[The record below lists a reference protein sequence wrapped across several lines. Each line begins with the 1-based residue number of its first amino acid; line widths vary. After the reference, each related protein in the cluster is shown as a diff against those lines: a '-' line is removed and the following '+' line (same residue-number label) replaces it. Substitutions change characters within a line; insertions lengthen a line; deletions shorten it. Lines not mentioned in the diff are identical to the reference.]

1 MFPSTE
7 QRLELDSLPHL
18 LGQAL
23 MRSSSTP
30 QGTPHPQHRGQVQD
44 ARGSWHGRQL
54 GAPWQLVGPLSACMN
69 LCVFCVCGNVPTPQ
83 LICMESGPL
92 AQGLVLA
99 ASPGSIACC
108 WQGHDGVGLGLCIL
122 VLPQLAW
129 AWLAT
134 PQEGPCCSASLG
146 LEHCA
151 VCALQDTA
159 SMQTLDGFG
168 SSLGDVNNLSI
179 SSRPTSISLEM
190 AHESGLGSGLAVSM
204 TANGGSA
211 CVQQQQQQQQQQQVN
226 HLLLQH
232 SKLQNGGQFALDQGA
247 FSWPAMNFGSS
258 LIQPKAL
265 PASPIPGGCPL
276 LQQAMLGDRNQTPL
290 DNSLDL
296 LGDCDTKQ
304 GLAELPF
311 LF

>member
-1 MFPSTE
+1 ME
-7 QRLELDSLPHL
+7 QRLELDSLPQL

-30 QGTPHPQHRGQVQD
+30 QGTCQPQHRGQMQD

-54 GAPWQLVGPLSACMN
+54 GAPWQLVGPLPACMT
-69 LCVFCVCGNVPTPQ
+69 LWAYHVCGDVPTLQ
-83 LICMESGPL
+83 LICMVSGPL
-92 AQGLVLA
+92 AQGLLPA
-99 ASPGSIACC
+99 AFPGSIACC
-108 WQGHDGVGLGLCIL
+108 WQVCDGAGLCLCTVECLHSWLGLGSPVHKRGHVA
-122 VLPQLAW
+122 VLM
-129 AWLAT
+129 
-134 PQEGPCCSASLG
+134 

-190 AHESGLGSGLAVSM
+190 AHGSGLGSGLAAGM
-204 TANGGSA
+204 TANGGGA
-211 CVQQQQQQQQQQQVN
+211 CVRQQQQQQQQQQQVN

-247 FSWPAMNFGSS
+247 FPWPAIDFGSS

-265 PASPIPGGCPL
+265 PASPVLGGCPL
-276 LQQAMLGDRNQTPL
+276 LQQAMLSDRNHTLL
-290 DNSLDL
+290 DNNSLDL

-304 GLAELPF
+304 GMAELPF

>member
-1 MFPSTE
+1 MFPQE
-7 QRLELDSLPHL
+7 QRLELDTLPHL

-30 QGTPHPQHRGQVQD
+30 QGTSQPQHRGQMQD

-54 GAPWQLVGPLSACMN
+54 GAPWQLVGPLSAYMT
-69 LCVFCVCGNVPTPQ
+69 LGAYCVCGNVPTPQ
-83 LICMESGPL
+83 LSCMESGPGR
-92 AQGLVLA
+92 GLLSA
-99 ASPGSIACC
+99 ASPGNIACC
-108 WQGHDGVGLGLCIL
+108 WQGHRGAGLGLCASTAGL
-122 VLPQLAW
+122 GLPRQSTRGA
-129 AWLAT
+129 
-134 PQEGPCCSASLG
+134 CSATLG

-190 AHESGLGSGLAVSM
+190 ARESGLGSGLAVTM
-204 TANGGSA
+204 TANGSSTS
-211 CVQQQQQQQQQQQVN
+211 VLQQQQQQQQAQVN

-232 SKLQNGGQFALDQGA
+232 NKLQHGGQFALDQGA
-247 FSWPAMNFGSS
+247 FSWPAMNFGGS

-265 PASPIPGGCPL
+265 PASPHPGGCAL
-276 LQQAMLGDRNQTPL
+276 IQQVMLSDRNHIPL
-290 DNSLDL
+290 DSSLDL